1 MGCGIE
7 PRAEIIFLPL
17 RKRFD
22 GRVTVSQFGSLPDRG
37 LSVTD
42 PKRVYVR
49 EVDSAHVLPVR
60 GFLGRAI

>member
-1 MGCGIE
+1 M
-7 PRAEIIFLPL
+7 PL

-22 GRVTVSQFGSLPDRG
+22 GRVAVSQFGSLLDRG
-37 LSVTD
+37 IPVTD

-60 GFLGRAI
+60 VFLRRAI